1 MKSKILLF
9 TCVSLLTAALCG
21 CGQNKQQEEAV
32 DTLVVAPNDWH
43 GAFSRLAKI
52 QTDVMNT
59 TSILDEHNY
68 TIIQGQPDDYWNNEE
83 FHYLKFIPMNSNLLG
98 YTQLFQ
104 SGVDVSALQET
115 MSTMLSEAGYTLAS
129 LSEVG
134 VNHYTFSLT
143 YHDKSWRS
151 WTNVYKEKN
160 VDCVYDASHDW
171 LQMSTSVSEDFRGQ
185 NYEEELYEFADLGDK
200 TFALQNEKE
209 RLYVKYDSDG
219 KISEYYHT
227 VLPDVTES
235 MAKEFY
241 AEQNTE
247 DADIQKVYEG
257 IVNADNGSKTEK
269 MPKEET
275 AEEETYGIYYTKADN
290 SIFKHLDSV
299 KPEWVQAAG
308 NFQSIIEYKDHILSV
323 SVKNNLTDEMESFS
337 VKEKVQEETTDETLQ
352 GLSGG
357 GNPE

>member
-1 MKSKILLF
+1 M
-9 TCVSLLTAALCG
+9 
-21 CGQNKQQEEAV
+21 
-32 DTLVVAPNDWH
+32 TLP
-43 GAFSRLAKI
+43 
-52 QTDVMNT
+52 
-59 TSILDEHNY
+59 
-68 TIIQGQPDDYWNNEE
+68 
-83 FHYLKFIPMNSNLLG
+83 
-98 YTQLFQ
+98 
-104 SGVDVSALQET
+104 
-115 MSTMLSEAGYTLAS
+115 
-129 LSEVG
+129 
-134 VNHYTFSLT
+134 
-143 YHDKSWRS
+143 
-151 WTNVYKEKN
+151 
-160 VDCVYDASHDW
+160 
-171 LQMSTSVSEDFRGQ
+171 EDFRGQ

-269 MPKEET
+269 MPEEET
-275 AEEETYGIYYTKADN
+275 VEEETYGIYYTKADN

>member
-1 MKSKILLF
+1 
-9 TCVSLLTAALCG
+9 
-21 CGQNKQQEEAV
+21 
-32 DTLVVAPNDWH
+32 
-43 GAFSRLAKI
+43 
-52 QTDVMNT
+52 
-59 TSILDEHNY
+59 
-68 TIIQGQPDDYWNNEE
+68 
-83 FHYLKFIPMNSNLLG
+83 
-98 YTQLFQ
+98 
-104 SGVDVSALQET
+104 
-115 MSTMLSEAGYTLAS
+115 MLSEAGYTLAS

-134 VNHYTFSLT
+134 ANHYTFGLT

-209 RLYVKYDSDG
+209 RLYVKYDSNG

-241 AEQNTE
+241 AKQNAE
-247 DADIQKVYEG
+247 DVDIQKVYEG
-257 IVNADNGSKTEK
+257 IVNADNGSKIGEAHE
-269 MPKEET
+269 EET
-275 AEEETYGIYYTKADN
+275 TEEETYGIYYTKADN
-290 SIFKHLDSV
+290 SIFKHLESV
-299 KPEWVQAAG
+299 NPEWVQAAG
-308 NFQSIIEYKDHILSV
+308 NFQSIIEYKDHVLSV